1 MKVVVVGSIN
11 VDMTFYA
18 QRFPVDGETVFGVK
32 QKIGTGG
39 KGLNQATAASR
50 AGADVTF
57 IGRVGD
63 DFLSSVPLALMESE
77 KMEISAVTKTENTAT
92 GCADI
97 QVNTESGENRI
108 TVIRGANEALT
119 AKDVYAAEK
128 AFIECSC
135 VLSQLEIPD
144 EAILAAKELA
154 KKYNKP
160 FILNPA
166 PMRDLPEGLFNEVDV
181 LTPNETEAAY
191 FSGLSVDEYE
201 KSAEKLLAAGAKT
214 VIITLG
220 KKGSY
225 LKNADISLTIPAI
238 PQKAVDT
245 TGAGDAYNG
254 GLCAAIAEGKTL
266 EDAVKFATATS
277 SLSVTKAGAAESMP
291 KREEIE
297 KLLK

>member
-11 VDMTFYA
+11 VDMTFYTP
-18 QRFPVDGETVFGVK
+18 RFPADGETVFGTK
-32 QKIGTGG
+32 QKTGTGG

-63 DFLSSVPLALMESE
+63 DFLSSIPLSLMQNE
-77 KMEISAVTKTENTAT
+77 KMDISSVIKTENTAT

-108 TVIRGANEALT
+108 TVIRGANEWLT
-119 AKDVYAAEK
+119 ANDVYAAEK
-128 AFIECSC
+128 AFVECSC

-144 EAILAAKELA
+144 EAVLAAKELA

-166 PMRDLPEGLFNEVDV
+166 PMREIPDGLFDGVDV

-191 FSGLSVDEYE
+191 FSDFSAEEYE
-201 KSAEKLLAAGAKT
+201 KSADKLLSFGAKT
-214 VIITLG
+214 VIVTLG

-225 LKNADISLTIPAI
+225 LKNADIALSIPAI

-254 GLCAAIAEGKTL
+254 GLSAAIAEGSTL
-266 EDAVKFATATS
+266 ENAVKFATATS
-277 SLSVTKAGAAESMP
+277 SLSVTKHGAAE
-291 KREEIE
+291 
-297 KLLK
+297 